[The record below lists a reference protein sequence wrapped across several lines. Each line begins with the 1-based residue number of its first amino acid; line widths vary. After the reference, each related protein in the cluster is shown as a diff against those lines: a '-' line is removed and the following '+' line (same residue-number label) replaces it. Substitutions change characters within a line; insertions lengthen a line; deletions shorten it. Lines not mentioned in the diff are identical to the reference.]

1 MSSVVLI
8 FCFLKIFSKWIL
20 SEICLCEI
28 NQTDINLVID
38 FKYQI
43 GENMLNIFAVN
54 VAFIN
59 SRKVND
65 LCSKCCFYH
74 IHIT

>member
-28 NQTDINLVID
+28 NQTDLNLVID

-43 GENMLNIFAVN
+43 GEKKLIIFAVN

-65 LCSKCCFYH
+65 LCSFDVAFIIY
-74 IHIT
+74 I